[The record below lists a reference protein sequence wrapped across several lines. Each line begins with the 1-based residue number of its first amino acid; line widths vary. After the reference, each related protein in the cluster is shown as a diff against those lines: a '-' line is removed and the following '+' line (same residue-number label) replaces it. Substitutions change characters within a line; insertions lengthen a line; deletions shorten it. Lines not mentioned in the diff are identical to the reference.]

1 MVCASMRAM
10 SRRAGVIL
18 AVAVTAFAALTTG
31 VGMASGAPT
40 IFLVLDG
47 TLGLTFVAC
56 GLAAAWLR
64 PGWPAGP
71 ILLVS
76 GALWFVGSYA
86 PTGQPVLTHLGF
98 AFERYYDLALAV
110 LLLLVSGGV
119 SGRIRWVLVAL
130 AAVMAA
136 RTLGRLL
143 LQDPVRNFPDCV
155 GCPANPFALWPDL
168 DLFVRAEVVAN
179 TAMAVLFVTIGVIAS
194 RRLIGFGPI
203 ARRVRW
209 PILVAGTIAMAGAAY
224 DAAEYAYTTAT
235 DMPLL
240 EWADPWATVFEWGVF
255 GARVLVPVGFLVATL
270 RDRRQAGPLGPLA
283 AELQRIGGSGGIGDA
298 LRKALRDP
306 SLEILRHVNGG
317 WLSETGAP
325 ATLVPPPG
333 GTVSMIG
340 SVEDPLAAIVHD
352 PALAE
357 QPELLGGVIRVL
369 GLALENERL
378 QSDLREQLQLV
389 TESRTRLVSA
399 AEEERR
405 RLERDLHDG
414 AQQRLIAVM
423 LALQQ
428 VRAETG
434 DAAAPAEVA
443 RRLDA
448 AVDELNSAIRELR
461 ELARGI
467 HPAILEEEGL
477 AAAVAGLARRAGLPV
492 SVRVE
497 LGGRLSPL
505 VETTVYFTIAEALTN
520 AQRHARATQAEVRIT
535 HADGVLEVQV
545 HDDGAGGADPSRGSG
560 LRGLADRVTAL
571 GGRLNVESAAGGGT
585 TVHASIP
592 VP

>member
-1 MVCASMRAM
+1 M

-18 AVAVTAFAALTTG
+18 ALAVTAFAALTTG
-31 VGMASGAPT
+31 VGMASGAPAL
-40 IFLVLDG
+40 FLVLDG
-47 TLGLTFVAC
+47 TLGLTFVVC

-64 PGWPAGP
+64 PRSPAGP
-71 ILLVS
+71 MLMVS

-86 PTGQPVLTHLGF
+86 PTGQPALTHLGF
-98 AFERYYDLALAV
+98 AFERYYDVALAV
-110 LLLLVSGGV
+110 LLMLVSGGV
-119 SGRIRWVLVAL
+119 SGRIRWLLVAL
-130 AAVMAA
+130 AAAMVA

-143 LQDPVRNFPDCV
+143 LQDPARNVPDCA
-155 GCPANPFALWPDL
+155 GCPANPFALWPDQGW
-168 DLFVRAEVVAN
+168 FVSAEVLTN
-179 TAMAVLFVTIGVIAS
+179 TVMAVLFVMIGVVAA
-194 RRLIGFGPI
+194 RRLVGSGPI

-224 DAAEYAYTTAT
+224 DAAEYAVTTAT
-235 DMPLL
+235 DMPLF
-240 EWADPWATVFEWGVF
+240 EPAEPWATIVEWGMF
-255 GARVLVPVGFLVATL
+255 GARVLVPVGFMIATL
-270 RDRRQAGPLGPLA
+270 RTRGQAGPLGPLT
-283 AELQRIGGSGGIGDA
+283 AELERTGGSGGGIGDA
-298 LRKALRDP
+298 LRRALGDP
-306 SLEILRHVNGG
+306 SLEILRHVNGS
-317 WLSETGAP
+317 WLSETDDS
-325 ATLVPPPG
+325 ATLLPPPG
-333 GTVSMIG
+333 PRRTVTMIG
-340 SVEDPLAAIVHD
+340 TVEDPLAAIVHD

-378 QSDLREQLQLV
+378 QSDLRDQLQLV
-389 TESRTRLVSA
+389 TQSRTRLVSA

-428 VRAETG
+428 ARAEAG
-434 DAAAPAEVA
+434 GAAAPAEVA

-448 AVDELNSAIRELR
+448 AADELNSAIRELR

-492 SVRVE
+492 TVRVE
-497 LGGRLSPL
+497 PAGRLPPL
-505 VETTVYFTIAEALTN
+505 VETTVYYTIAEALTN
-520 AQRHARATQAEVRIT
+520 AQRHARATQAEVRVA
-535 HADGVLEVQV
+535 HVDGVLEVEV
-545 HDDGAGGADPSRGSG
+545 RDDGAGGADPSRGSG
-560 LRGLADRVTAL
+560 LRGLADRVIAL

>member
-1 MVCASMRAM
+1 MRAM

-18 AVAVTAFAALTTG
+18 ALAVTAFAALTTG
-31 VGMASGAPT
+31 VGTASGAPAL
-40 IFLVLDG
+40 FLVLDG

-64 PGWPAGP
+64 PGSRAGP
-71 ILLVS
+71 ILMVS

-119 SGRIRWVLVAL
+119 SGRIGWMLVTL
-130 AAVMAA
+130 ASAMAA
-136 RTLGRLL
+136 RTLGRIL

-155 GCPANPFALWPDL
+155 DCPPNPFALWPDL
-168 DLFVRAEVVAN
+168 DLFVTAEVATN
-179 TAMAVLFVTIGVIAS
+179 TAMAVLFVMVGVVAV
-194 RRLIGFGPI
+194 RRLIGSGPI

-209 PILVAGTIAMAGAAY
+209 PIMMAGTIAMAGAAY

-235 DMPLL
+235 DIPLF
-240 EWADPWATVFEWGVF
+240 EPAEPWATIFEWSVF

-270 RDRRQAGPLGPLA
+270 RTRRQAGPLGPLA
-283 AELQRIGGSGGIGDA
+283 AELERTGGSGGIGDA
-298 LRKALRDP
+298 LRKALGDP

-317 WLSETGAP
+317 WLSETGAQ
-325 ATLVPPPG
+325 ATHLPPPG
-333 GTVSMIG
+333 PRRTVSMIG
-340 SVEDPLAAIVHD
+340 AVEDPLAAMVHD
-352 PALAE
+352 PALTE

-389 TESRTRLVSA
+389 TESRMRLVSA

-428 VRAETG
+428 ARAEVG
-434 DAAAPAEVA
+434 DAAAPAKVA
-443 RRLDA
+443 QRLEA
-448 AVDELNSAIRELR
+448 AADELNSAIRELR

-477 AAAVAGLARRAGLPV
+477 AAAVTGLARRAGLAV
-492 SVRVE
+492 TVRVE
-497 LGGRLSPL
+497 LGGRLPPL
-505 VETTVYFTIAEALTN
+505 VESTAYFTIAEALTN
-520 AQRHARATQAEVRIT
+520 AQRHARATRAEVQVT
-535 HADGVLEVQV
+535 HVDGVLEVEV
-545 HDDGAGGADPSRGSG
+545 SDDGTGGADPSRGSG

-571 GGRLNVESAAGGGT
+571 GGRLNVDSAADGGT